1 MIRKMHASESVLSPR
16 PPVDLYT
23 EKTGE
28 TLELI
33 CVRPSGGVWV
43 QQEPANAMVFSRH
56 WRLPC
61 VPLEGL
67 LPAFSPDLSAPD
79 LSAPE
84 SLSPEKVA
92 EKVAELLAPF
102 VCLRGIESV
111 RWLAPFP
118 PLPFSPVRLSRH
130 RLLIS
135 LREVPIFEDRD
146 SAEGM
151 EILPEQALTLWQ
163 SGAVLLEPSLLA
175 YLRNERPSS
184 LLEVSPGVRLLPLK
198 SETVPPA
205 THTNVYVLGERR
217 LLVLDPAAVDQGE
230 QLRLLNTL
238 ALLTPQGAKVE
249 AIVLTHAHNDHVGG
263 VLALKEALK
272 VPVWAHKRSSED
284 LAAYDIFPDRF
295 LEEGDVLRLEPE
307 GLSWEVFFTPGHAR
321 GHLCLFERARGVLVL
336 GDMVAGWGSIV
347 VAPPEG
353 DMAAYVFHLGR
364 LKALEPQVLLPAH
377 GSPIGGAVEKLEGY
391 LFHRLEREQQ
401 IVTALRLGKQST
413 RTLLQQVYAGLPREL
428 AILGLLSLEAHL
440 VKLEG
445 EGRASRIDDEWWT
458 LTSAEPT

>member
-1 MIRKMHASESVLSPR
+1 MIRKMHASESVLSPL

-23 EKTGE
+23 EKTGDA
-28 TLELI
+28 LELI
-33 CVRPSGGVWV
+33 CVLPSGGIWV
-43 QQEPANAMVFSRH
+43 QQEPASSMVFSRH

-67 LPAFSPDLSAPD
+67 NRPTL
-79 LSAPE
+79 PE
-84 SLSPEKVA
+84 SLSLEQGPEKVA
-92 EKVAELLAPF
+92 EQVAELLAPF
-102 VCLRGIESV
+102 VRLRGITSV
-111 RWLAPFP
+111 AWLAPFP
-118 PLPFSPVRLSRH
+118 PLPLSPVRLSRH
-130 RLLIS
+130 RLFIS
-135 LREVPIFEDRD
+135 LKEPPIFTERD

-151 EILPEQALTLWQ
+151 EILPEHALGLWQ
-163 SGAVLLEPSLLA
+163 SGGVLLEPSLLA
-175 YLRNERPSS
+175 HLRGERPSP

-205 THTNVYVLGERR
+205 THTNVYLLGERR
-217 LLVLDPAAVDQGE
+217 LLVVDPAAVDPGE

-238 ALLTPQGAKVE
+238 TMLTQQGAKVE

-263 VLALKEALK
+263 VLALKQALK
-272 VPVWAHKRSSED
+272 VPVWAHERSAED

-295 LEEGDVLRLEPE
+295 LEEGDVLALEPN

-321 GHLCLFERARGVLVL
+321 GHLCLFDRARGVLVL

-401 IVTALRLGKQST
+401 IVAELKQGRQST
-413 RTLLQQVYAGLPREL
+413 RTLLKRVYAGLPGGL

-445 EGRASRIDDEWWT
+445 EGRASRFDDEWWT
-458 LTSAEPT
+458 LTSTEPT